1 MKKRS
6 MSPPAVGG
14 SSLLVIFAVL
24 CLTVFA
30 ALSLTTVTADTRLS
44 RQNAE
49 SVAEFYAADTLAEEV
64 YASIRRGDVP
74 KGVTVEGD
82 TYTYIVSVSE
92 TRVLQVEL
100 RRTGEDF
107 TVIRWQTMAKKAWQA
122 DDTLIVWGS

>member
-1 MKKRS
+1 MKKRT
-6 MSPPAVGG
+6 MAPPAVGG

-44 RQNAE
+44 RQNAD
-49 SVAEFYAADTLAEEV
+49 SVADFYAADTLAEEV
-64 YASIRRGDVP
+64 YARIRSGGMP
-74 KGVTVEGD
+74 QGVTVEGD
-82 TYTYIVSVSE
+82 TYTYTVSVSE

-100 RRTGEDF
+100 RRSGEDF
-107 TVIRWQTMAKKAWQA
+107 AVIRWQTMAQKAWQA

>member
-1 MKKRS
+1 MKKRT
-6 MSPPAVGG
+6 MAPPAVGG

-44 RQNAE
+44 RQNAD
-49 SVAEFYAADTLAEEV
+49 SVAAFYAADTLAEEV
-64 YASIRRGDVP
+64 YARIRSGGMP
-74 KGVTVEGD
+74 QGVTVEGD
-82 TYTYIVSVSE
+82 TYTYTVSVSE

-100 RRTGEDF
+100 RRSGEDF
-107 TVIRWQTMAKKAWQA
+107 AVIRWQTMAKKAWQA

>member
-1 MKKRS
+1 MKKRT

-44 RQNAE
+44 RQNAD
-49 SVAEFYAADTLAEEV
+49 SVADFYAADTLAEEV
-64 YASIRRGDVP
+64 YAAICAGELP
-74 KGVTVEGD
+74 QGVTVEGD
-82 TYTYIVSVSE
+82 TYAYTVSVSE

-100 RRTGEDF
+100 RRSGEDF
-107 TVIRWQTMAKKAWQA
+107 SVIRWQTAAKTAWQA
-122 DDTLIVWGS
+122 DDTLIVWGG